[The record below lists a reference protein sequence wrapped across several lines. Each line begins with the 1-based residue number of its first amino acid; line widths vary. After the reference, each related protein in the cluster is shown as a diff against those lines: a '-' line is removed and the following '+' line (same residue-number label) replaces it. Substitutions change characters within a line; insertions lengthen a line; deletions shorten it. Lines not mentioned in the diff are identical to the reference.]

1 MIRTLRHYAC
11 ASARVPCMIGSGVTG
26 SLFNEIDRLKG
37 PMAPMGAIFR
47 QIGLSLELVHN
58 LKK

>member
-1 MIRTLRHYAC
+1 
-11 ASARVPCMIGSGVTG
+11 MIGSGVTG